1 MLESIVK
8 SESSLTM
15 PKRDPIAKKLE
26 SIVKSESSLTAVFP
40 ITLSSLLESI
50 VKSESSLTVRLQ
62 PFRYCR
68 LRVLLNQ
75 NHL

>member
-8 SESSLTM
+8 SESSLTRECGISQKPM
-15 PKRDPIAKKLE
+15 LE
-26 SIVKSESSLTAVFP
+26 SIVKSESSLTTMM
-40 ITLSSLLESI
+40 TLSTISVLESI